1 MMRGERKLVF
11 ISIARS
17 TRLIWWLAC
26 IIFVSSGLSECC
38 AVSEIPVQL
47 VMGGAPLKLRI
58 GEPFEFSITDQSI
71 VRATKQDTSLL
82 LEPLRVGRTIV
93 YVDVAERRRAFVI
106 EVIPAEGTT
115 RTQVGEVQEQTP
127 TPLPR
132 GKPIVTTISPLA
144 AQVQRAI
151 GLPSVQ
157 VHLEDGRIVLEG
169 TVANSA
175 ERERAE
181 RIARQFSPQGVINRL
196 IIAAL
201 PAVGVTAPTERV
213 TTINALI
220 TPVVSTAPGEL
231 RRIEVEVPVGVSML
245 IEASKGTIE
254 QVAIGNP
261 ELLGVLTPSKL
272 QLLIVGKKEGQTNVI
287 VWEKIKGVKER
298 PEEVMLWTNFWF
310 RVVPMPEREVEPK
323 KPKPTLEEVRKRIE
337 DAIGIPTVKVALYTH
352 DEGYVAILRGEVET
366 EEEAAL
372 AEQIAQLW
380 AARVIRHLKVKHLA
394 PPPPAPEEE
403 KARKIQQLINL
414 PEVQVTIVENQII
427 LSGKVKRDEDKT
439 RAEEIAKAFGTVVN
453 QIEVEKPKKIQQIL
467 VEVRVLEVSRTALDK
482 IGIQVGEQLVWG
494 VGGAGVG
501 AGAGVNVEMGQITV
515 GEIPQAPET
524 GVGAVYTPGPFTRLS
539 PLAMRLNMLIEKG
552 LARLLARPQQFVL
565 EGTDAT
571 FLVGGMVPL
580 PITTLVG
587 GAGAGAGALGGV
599 QFAPF
604 GITLSI
610 HPEATD
616 AGEIFVQYRVESSA
630 PDYSIATTILGARVP
645 GFRVRR
651 HEDRVLLRDG
661 DTLVISGLIQEEDRQ
676 NWRRLPILSS
686 IPIIGELFKSREFS
700 RSQSELVI
708 MMTVHLFEETVSEE
722 ALELYQRVLELPAL
736 PAPAGPAVGGI
747 GGFGAGIGFGG
758 VGGAG
763 MGW

>member
-1 MMRGERKLVF
+1 M
-11 ISIARS
+11 
-17 TRLIWWLAC
+17 
-26 IIFVSSGLSECC
+26 
-38 AVSEIPVQL
+38 Q
-47 VMGGAPLKLRI
+47 
-58 GEPFEFSITDQSI
+58 
-71 VRATKQDTSLL
+71 VR
-82 LEPLRVGRTIV
+82 V
-93 YVDVAERRRAFVI
+93 
-106 EVIPAEGTT
+106 
-115 RTQVGEVQEQTP
+115 
-127 TPLPR
+127 
-132 GKPIVTTISPLA
+132 
-144 AQVQRAI
+144 
-151 GLPSVQ
+151 
-157 VHLEDGRIVLEG
+157 EDGRIVLEG

-196 IIAAL
+196 TIAAL
-201 PAVGVTAPTERV
+201 PRIAATPPTERV
-213 TTINALI
+213 TTINALV

-231 RRIEVEVPVGVSML
+231 RRIEIEVPAGVSML

-261 ELLGVLTPSKL
+261 ELLGVLAPSKL
-272 QLLIVGKKEGQTNVI
+272 QLVIVGKKEGQTNVI
-287 VWEKIKGVKER
+287 VWEKVKGGQGRPKELL
-298 PEEVMLWTNFWF
+298 LWTNFWF
-310 RVVPMPEREVEPK
+310 RITPMPERKVEPEK
-323 KPKPTLEEVRKRIE
+323 VKPTLEEVKKKIE
-337 DAIGIPTVKVALYTH
+337 DAIGIPTVKAAVYTH
-352 DEGYVAILRGEVET
+352 DEGYVAILRGEVEA
-366 EEEAAL
+366 EEDAAL

-380 AARVIRHLKVKHLA
+380 AARVIRHLKVKQLA
-394 PPPPAPEEE
+394 APPPAPQEE
-403 KARKIQQLINL
+403 KARKIQQLIDL
-414 PEVQVTIVENQII
+414 PGVQVTIVENQII
-427 LSGKVKRDEDKT
+427 LSGKVKREEDKT

-453 QIEVEKPKKIQQIL
+453 QIEVEKPKKVQQIL

-482 IGIQVGEQLVWG
+482 IGIQVGEQLILG
-494 VGGAGVG
+494 VAGAGAGVG
-501 AGAGVNVEMGQITV
+501 AGLNIEMGQITV
-515 GEIPQAPET
+515 GEIPQTPEAAA
-524 GVGAVYTPGPFTRLS
+524 GVGAIYTPGPFTRLS
-539 PLAMRLNMLIEKG
+539 PLAVRLNMLIDKG

-587 GAGAGAGALGGV
+587 GAGVGAGALGGV

-610 HPEATD
+610 HPEATN

-630 PDYSIATTILGARVP
+630 PDYSMATTIYGARVP

-676 NWRRLPILSS
+676 NWRRLPILSR

-708 MMTVHLFEETVSEE
+708 MMTVRLFEETVSEE

-736 PAPAGPAVGGI
+736 PAPAGPTMGGI
-747 GGFGAGIGFGG
+747 GGFGGGFGG
-758 VGGAG
+758 AVGTG
-763 MGW
+763 MRW